1 MTEQNYQY
9 RTSQNLLRNQFD
21 GDGPFQIP
29 IIPKASFSEK
39 EFQELMLIGFDKA
52 RADDEKNR
60 DRMVHF
66 FLYDYKFERVWKD
79 AARDLERLKNYRA
92 VLSPDFS
99 MYIEMNPT
107 IQLYNTFRN
116 RWCGA

>member
-52 RADDEKNR
+52 RADDER
-60 DRMVHF
+60 IEIAWCIF
-66 FLYDYKFERVWKD
+66 FCMTIS
-79 AARDLERLKNYRA
+79 
-92 VLSPDFS
+92 LSEYGK
-99 MYIEMNPT
+99 MLHEI
-107 IQLYNTFRN
+107 
-116 RWCGA
+116 

>member
-1 MTEQNYQY
+1 MDKTSKEVYIMTEQNYQY

-66 FLYDYKFERVWKD
+66 FCMTIS
-79 AARDLERLKNYRA
+79 
-92 VLSPDFS
+92 LSEYGK
-99 MYIEMNPT
+99 MLHEI
-107 IQLYNTFRN
+107 
-116 RWCGA
+116 

>member
-52 RADDEKNR
+52 RADR
-60 DRMVHF
+60 
-66 FLYDYKFERVWKD
+66 
-79 AARDLERLKNYRA
+79 
-92 VLSPDFS
+92 
-99 MYIEMNPT
+99 
-107 IQLYNTFRN
+107 
-116 RWCGA
+116 

>member
-79 AARDLERLKNYRA
+79 ALLFPWIFGVFVHNTRTQINYLLFR
-92 VLSPDFS
+92 
-99 MYIEMNPT
+99 
-107 IQLYNTFRN
+107 QLCFD
-116 RWCGA
+116 